1 MYTQEIRKFYAS
13 GERKPMTEN
22 SRNVEQ
28 VMTTD
33 IERFFFFFRY
43 ETKFLNQSIRDRIV
57 KIHSKA
63 RFAVH
68 DPTLAVYLSLQ
79 KLPIPEL

>member
-33 IERFFFFFRY
+33 IKLFFLRY

-68 DPTLAVYLSLQ
+68 DPTLAVYLFLQ
-79 KLPIPEL
+79 KLPIPKL